1 MENKNLV
8 KCKACDADI
17 AKSAKKC
24 PHCGE
29 DQRNFFMRY
38 KVLSIII
45 ILIVLAGIGSAL
57 NNENDKITTT
67 NFTRQDTANTKTST
81 STLSGKDF

>member
-8 KCKACDADI
+8 KCKACGADI

-24 PHCGE
+24 LHCGE
-29 DQRNFFMRY
+29 DQRNFFMRH

-57 NNENDKITTT
+57 NNGDDKTTTT
-67 NFTRQDTANTKTST
+67 NFTR
-81 STLSGKDF
+81 